1 MSIKA
6 SVFGLI
12 VVALLFLGQAAFFVV
27 SEGEQAIIT
36 QFGKPVGKP
45 ITEAGLKFKLPFVQ
59 EVRRVEKRTLN
70 WDGAQNQV
78 PTKDKKY
85 IIVDTTARWRII
97 DPLLFIMTLQDERS
111 AISRLDAIIDSA
123 TRDVISSHNL
133 VEAVRNTNQ
142 ILDDLQARAEKRKQA
157 EASGNIL
164 MVVEE
169 EITGEIEA
177 VTVGRERLSTM
188 ILERAQEEVKKLGIE
203 LIDVQL
209 RRISYE
215 ASVESKVYERMISER
230 QRIAE
235 KIRSVGKGEQ
245 AKIEGKTQR
254 DLLEIQSDAY
264 RKVQQIQGQAEAEA
278 IKIYADAVGRDAGF
292 YEFLRTL
299 EAYKRGV
306 RGDTRF
312 LLSGDSDFFRILR
325 QGQPSQQ

>member
-1 MSIKA
+1 MKGPI
-6 SVFGLI
+6 FGVIL
-12 VVALLFLGQAAFFVV
+12 VALLLLAQASMFVV
-27 SEGEQAIIT
+27 MEGQQAIVT

-45 ITEAGLKFKLPFVQ
+45 ITEAGLSFKLPFVQ
-59 EVRRVEKRTLN
+59 DVRWVEKRTLN

-85 IIVDTTARWRII
+85 IIVDTTARWRIV
-97 DPLLFIMTLQDERS
+97 DPLLFIMTLQDERN

-142 ILDDLQARAEKRKQA
+142 ILEDLSARAERRKAAQG
-157 EASGNIL
+157 SGDIL
-164 MVVEE
+164 GVVEDE
-169 EITGEIEA
+169 VTGEIEG

-188 ILERAQEEVKKLGIE
+188 ILERAQEEVKKLGIL

-215 ASVESKVYERMISER
+215 GSVESKVYERMISER

-264 RKVQQIQGQAEAEA
+264 RKVQQIQGDAESEA
-278 IKIYADAVGRDAGF
+278 IKIYAEAVGRDAHF
-292 YEFLRTL
+292 FEFLRTL

-306 RGDTRF
+306 RGDMRL
-312 LLSGDSDFFRILR
+312 LLSGDSEFFKILR
-325 QGQPSQQ
+325 DGQPSQK